1 MTATTVASSPRSCS
15 VRARM
20 MTPRYGGLGRVEM
33 TARRLRPCRL
43 GCARMMMTRTERL
56 GSLGYPPM
64 RTMMMSDVQSI
75 DSLATK
81 DGHGA
86 SISEKPWADTAP
98 DDQHGEVDEAVAKL
112 GEVLREALVGFRG
125 GGAGSRNQA
134 CDKGAEQG

>member
-43 GCARMMMTRTERL
+43 GCARMMMMMMMMTRTERL

-64 RTMMMSDVQSI
+64 RTMMMSDVQLT
-75 DSLATK
+75 DSLASE

-86 SISEKPWADTAP
+86 SISEKPRVDTAP

-112 GEVLREALVGFRG
+112 GE
-125 GGAGSRNQA
+125 
-134 CDKGAEQG
+134 